1 MAFDATILLFWLA
14 WIIIPTLAGVAMVWM
29 KVRKLERAL
38 ERSRRQ
44 LAAQSLRSQQT
55 DLI

>member
-1 MAFDATILLFWLA
+1 MNIDATILLFWLA

-29 KVRKLERAL
+29 KIRKLERAL

-44 LAAQSLRSQQT
+44 LAAQSLRGQES
-55 DLI
+55 DLM

>member
-1 MAFDATILLFWLA
+1 MDFDATILLFWLA

-29 KVRKLERAL
+29 KIRKLERAL

-44 LAAQSLRSQQT
+44 LAAQGLRSQQS
-55 DLI
+55 DLL